1 VKHHLT
7 YRLYAGGWSV
17 RAIEEVLTQLKSE
30 VLKPGLEVNANKA
43 KYVRVMR
50 NLPDRRQDLDG

>member
-1 VKHHLT
+1 M
-7 YRLYAGGWSV
+7 